1 MKKVLL
7 WAVCGFILMGAVQV
21 NAQEVVTEQRA
32 AAFSPGLLSSPVGMK
47 TQKEVKVKRV
57 VKKSRTTVLRF
68 DAEQTSLTDA
78 QKEILYKI
86 AERIADGKTKVVTV
100 IAASTEQGNSARRAI
115 AVDSFLK
122 GYGKGFQYYVR
133 FIRPENV
140 VPSVN
145 DTVKI
150 IERN

>member
-1 MKKVLL
+1 MKKIVLSVIC
-7 WAVCGFILMGAVQV
+7 AAMVMGSAFV
-21 NAQEVVTEQRA
+21 NAQELTEGRTPT
-32 AAFSPGLLSSPVGMK
+32 FSPGLLTNPVGSK
-47 TQKEVKVKRV
+47 TQKNVQVKRT

-68 DAEQTSLTDA
+68 EAEQTALTDA

-86 AERIADGKTKVVTV
+86 AERITEGKTKAVTI
-100 IAASTEQGNSARRAI
+100 IAASTTAGIPSKRAI
-115 AVDSFLK
+115 AIETFLK
-122 GYGKGFQYYVR
+122 GYGKDFQYYVR